1 MRRNHIS
8 EGAAKFLFGTVIILV
23 ACVGI
28 GLTMYIMNEGKEGT
42 NKNMA
47 QYTSLT
53 SQYTDVEREK
63 YDGME
68 VSGSELMKVIT
79 NELEKNEISVEYATL
94 ASTNNTVAVSS
105 TLTLAATDVKY
116 INPFGVFKGSVT
128 KDPNGVITTLT
139 FIQIKK

>member
-1 MRRNHIS
+1 MKRNHIS
-8 EGAAKFLFGTVIILV
+8 DGAAKFLFGTVIILV

-28 GLTMYIMNEGKEGT
+28 GLTMYVMNEGKEGT

-68 VSGSELMKVIT
+68 VSGSEVVKVIKS
-79 NELEKNEISVEYATL
+79 ELEKSEISVEYATL
-94 ASTNNTVAVSS
+94 ASPTK
-105 TLTLAATDVKY
+105 TLAATDTINLIATDAKY
-116 INPFGVFKGSVT
+116 INPYGVFQGSVT
-128 KDPNGVITTLT
+128 KDANGVVTTLT
-139 FIQIKK
+139 FTQVKK